1 MDKKIL
7 FRGGESLIPAV
18 NFLIQLAAE
27 KGISEVV
34 MGMSHRGR
42 LNTLANIF
50 GKSTN
55 EIFAEFEGKDYEE
68 DILMEM

>member
-1 MDKKIL
+1 M
-7 FRGGESLIPAV
+7 
-18 NFLIQLAAE
+18 AAE

-55 EIFAEFEGKDYEE
+55 EIFSEFEGKDYVKK
-68 DILMEM
+68 LMEKLTLFL